1 MDRHRRIS
9 RKQQV
14 WEYGC
19 LFLYFDPET
28 SRLILSYESPNDDK
42 SLGNYFRLQC

>member
-28 SRLILSYESPNDDK
+28 NRPILSYESPNDDK
-42 SLGNYFRLQC
+42 SLGNYFRPQC